1 MVLVMFALLLLS
13 VVGLGMMYSTN
24 MESSI
29 NYNYRDKQ
37 VAIYSALAG
46 LQEARDRIQPATQ
59 NIVAPTILPSYVAT
73 ANASTAGVI
82 YIVANSS
89 VNPTDPA
96 NKYFDT
102 ELCHEQVF
110 GLTGTP
116 GMPCTAAPAAVSGQ
130 TWHRPFV
137 DNSSSA
143 SAPWNLSAPLDVKWV
158 RVTLKGNNMTP
169 VAANGNSGTSTQVC
183 WNGTRQV
190 LLPGGYG
197 GNCAPNGSV
206 ASVTLT
212 NPGNGYTTTPTVT
225 LSAPPSGGTQATAS
239 AAMTTVSNGQVASI
253 TLVAGGTG
261 YTSAPA
267 VTLSGGGGS
276 GATATATVGLAG
288 SPVES
293 ITVTN
298 AGTQCYS
305 VPPSVSITGGGGVG
319 AVATAVL
326 SSTASCVYSW
336 NPTASC
342 GNPWKGDTETGITL
356 SGGGGSGFSG
366 TITFHSSG
374 HSITSHSIQNPGDG
388 YTSAPTTAGGGSPDP
403 LTAGCVVT
411 PNAIVGKRLQS
422 VNVTNGGSGYTSVPS
437 ITFSSGS
444 GTAASLPTGTATLGP
459 STGAGDVLSVAVTN
473 PGSGYTTPPV
483 VTFSGGGG
491 GSGASATAALGVTNT
506 ITGITLLNPGSGYL
520 IEPTVTLSAPPS
532 GTTATATATI
542 GRGTNYGKVYVLTSL
557 AETATGA
564 RSMAQMEVA
573 SPVLGF
579 ATPGALTL
587 DGPNP
592 IIGAMPNS
600 NNFVIT
606 GADANSCSQT
616 AEADR
621 PAIAGYDDPNADPP
635 THSVDTIISEL
646 PRPDHYTGYGGTPSV
661 VNGYHALGDT
671 MGTTTGLKALIDAIH
686 AAPGA
691 NIYGSDPGSIELG
704 TSTSPIVDYVDG
716 DLTLSG
722 NNTGYGILVV
732 TGTLHFSGNFSWYGL
747 VLVVGDGVADFSGGG
762 NGNIVGSVLIAK
774 IWDSYTT
781 KNLLASLGSPTVD
794 WNGGGGNGISY
805 DHCWATNL
813 MHGIPFTPPASTRPL
828 KILSVKTLP
837 Y

>member
-1 MVLVMFALLLLS
+1 MVIVMFALLLLS

-24 MESSI
+24 MESAI

-37 VAIYSALAG
+37 VSIYAALAG
-46 LQEARDRIQPATQ
+46 LQEARDRIQPATH
-59 NIVAPTILPSYVAT
+59 NIVAPTALPAYVAT
-73 ANASTAGVI
+73 ANASSAGVI
-82 YIVANSS
+82 YIIADSS

-102 ELCHEQVF
+102 ELCHENVL
-110 GLTGTP
+110 GLTGTV
-116 GMPCTAAPAAVSGQ
+116 GIPCATAPAAVSGQ
-130 TWHRPFV
+130 TWYQPFV
-137 DNSSSA
+137 DNSSVA
-143 SAPWNLSAPLDVKWV
+143 SAPWNLSAPLDMKWV
-158 RVTLKGNNMTP
+158 RITLKGNNMTP
-169 VAANGNSGTSTQVC
+169 VAANGSSATSTQVC

-197 GNCAPNGSV
+197 VNCAPNGGV

-212 NPGNGYTTTPTVT
+212 DPGNGYTSTPTVT
-225 LSAPPSGGTQATAS
+225 ISAPPAGGTLATAT
-239 AAMTTVSNGQVASI
+239 ADMTATTNGQVASI
-253 TLVAGGTG
+253 ALVAGGTG

-276 GATATATVGLAG
+276 GATAVATVGLAG
-288 SPVES
+288 SPVQS
-293 ITVTN
+293 ITVTD

-319 AVATAVL
+319 AAATAVL

-342 GNPWKGDTETGITL
+342 GNPWKGNTETGITL

-366 TITFHSSG
+366 TITFHNSG
-374 HSITSHSIQNPGDG
+374 HSITSQSIQNPGNG
-388 YTSAPTTAGGGSPDP
+388 YTSAPTTAGGGSPHP
-403 LTAGCVVT
+403 LTGSCVVT

-422 VNVTNGGSGYTSVPS
+422 VTVTNGGSGYTTAPT

-444 GTAASLPTGTATLGP
+444 GTAATIPTGTATLGP

-491 GSGASATAALGVTNT
+491 GSGAAATASLGTTNT
-506 ITGITLLNPGSGYL
+506 ITGITLTNPGSGY
-520 IEPTVTLSAPPS
+520 ISNPTVTISAPAS
-532 GTTATATATI
+532 GTTALATATI

-557 AETATGA
+557 AETALGA
-564 RSMAQMEVA
+564 RTMAQMEVA
-573 SPVLGF
+573 SPVLGY

-587 DGPNP
+587 AGPNP
-592 IIGAMPNS
+592 IIGSMPNS

-606 GADANSCSQT
+606 GADANSCSET
-616 AEADR
+616 AEAVR

-635 THSVDTIISEL
+635 TTSVDTIISEL
-646 PRPDHYTGYGGTPSV
+646 PRPDHYTGYGGIPSV

-671 MGTTTGLKALIDAIH
+671 MGTPIGLKALIDAIH

-691 NIYGSDPGSIELG
+691 NIYASDPGSIALG
-704 TSTSPIVDYVDG
+704 SAGSPVVNYVEG

-722 NNTGYGILVV
+722 NSTGYGILVV
-732 TGTLHFSGNFSWYGL
+732 TGTLHFSGNFSWSGL
-747 VLVVGDGVADFSGGG
+747 VLVVGDGIADFNGGG
-762 NGNIVGSVLIAK
+762 NGNIVGSVFIAK
-774 IWDSYTT
+774 IWDGYAT
-781 KNLLASLGSPTVD
+781 KNLLSTLGSPTVD

-813 MHGIPFTPPASTRPL
+813 MYGIPFTPPESTRPL
-828 KILSVKTLP
+828 KILSFKTLP